1 MAAVLHK
8 LPDKFRVLVVDD
20 EPDVHAVTRL
30 SLKSMKFGGR
40 DVELVSARSGQETV
54 ETMRTHPDIAVILL
68 DVVMEKDTAGLDAC
82 REIRT
87 TLGNRTVRIL
97 LRTGQPGQAP
107 EKQTIESYDIDGYLP
122 KAELTSTRL
131 YSAVRA
137 ALKSWQELVELERY
151 RHYLSIIHNRTL
163 ALHSYDPLPA
173 TLARVL
179 EAALEICPSPLGVL
193 ELNTFEQA
201 GNPQRY
207 VVHLSSGRDARAAAA
222 NAEEYRAR
230 IDRDAIARAATE
242 LQPFAGGVLVPLK
255 AHRELGSGW
264 LFLSEAIADSLTAT
278 ALALLAAHA
287 GNAFYSTV
295 AEKLLAAS
303 DDKVDV
309 IAV

>member
-1 MAAVLHK
+1 VASIVHK

-30 SLKSMKFGGR
+30 SLKGMKFDGR
-40 DVELVSARSGQETV
+40 DIELVSARSGQETV
-54 ETMRTHPDIAVILL
+54 ETMRAHPDIAVILL

-87 TLGNRTVRIL
+87 ALGNRTVRIL

-151 RHYLSIIHNRTL
+151 RHYLAVIHQRTL

-173 TLARVL
+173 TLSRVL
-179 EAALEICPSPLGVL
+179 EAALEVCPAPLGVV

-207 VVHLSSGRDARAAAA
+207 FIHLASGRDARTAAAL
-222 NAEEYRAR
+222 AEECRTR
-230 IDRDAIARAATE
+230 IDRDRVARAGDGPRTYAD
-242 LQPFAGGVLVPLK
+242 GVLVPLR
-255 AHRELGSGW
+255 APRELGSGW
-264 LFLSEAIADSLTAT
+264 LFLSETTADGLAQT
-278 ALALLAAHA
+278 ALGLLAAHA
-287 GNAFYSTV
+287 GNAIYSTV
-295 AEKLLAAS
+295 AEKLLAG